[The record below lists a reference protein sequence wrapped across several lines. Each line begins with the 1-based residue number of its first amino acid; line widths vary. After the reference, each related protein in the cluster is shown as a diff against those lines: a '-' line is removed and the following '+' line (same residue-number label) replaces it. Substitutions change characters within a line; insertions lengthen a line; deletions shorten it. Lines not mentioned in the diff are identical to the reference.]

1 MHNPDLLQVSASDS
15 HSMGQFNMARPQNLW
30 GIDIRLA
37 HFRPIN
43 KAFMGLFYRNLF
55 RTTYSRRFLDKNY
68 HHGDTEEI

>member
-43 KAFMGLFYRNLF
+43 KAFMGLFYCDLF
-55 RTTYSRRFLDKNY
+55 RSDSPERSTWFRAGYNTGR
-68 HHGDTEEI
+68 G